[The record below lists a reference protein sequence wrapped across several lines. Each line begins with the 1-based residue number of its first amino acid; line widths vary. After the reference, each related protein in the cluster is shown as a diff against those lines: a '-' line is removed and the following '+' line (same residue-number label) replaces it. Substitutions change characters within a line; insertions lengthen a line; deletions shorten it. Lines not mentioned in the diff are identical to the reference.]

1 MIKTISFN
9 RYQRGLSLVELM
21 IAITLGLIISA
32 AIISLF
38 VNMSRTNREMA
49 KTNAQIESGRFAIQL
64 IQNNVA
70 HAGFWGGYIPDFDD
84 LTAPTDTAP
93 TSVPTSAPAPCT
105 AYASW
110 DATYKTNVIGM
121 PIQAYDGVPAGCETT
136 ITNKRVNTDVLL
148 VRYAATCIPGEGNC
162 EADTAGKL
170 YFQASRCESDPTKF
184 VLDTSGFTLK
194 KRNCTTSGA
203 GAQDGYAEKRKYI
216 SYIYYVRNCSLLN
229 ADGSCADSIPTLVRS
244 EFDLSGANLTHK
256 TPEALINGIEGFRVE
271 VGVDNISDDGTN
283 IVTGVKGASP
293 ANADLRYTAAIKWA
307 NSENLISPVNRGDGI
322 PDDYVRCS
330 ATGCAVTELMNAVT
344 LKIYVLARAEDAT
357 TDYSDNKTYSLG
369 SANTMCSTT
378 STDGGCTLKVLQA
391 NIKRHVFTS
400 TIRLNNVSGRRETP

>member
-1 MIKTISFN
+1 MTRPFSFN
-9 RYQRGLSLVELM
+9 QHQRGLSLVELM
-21 IAITLGLIISA
+21 IAITIGLIISA

-64 IQNNVA
+64 IQNNVV

-93 TSVPTSAPAPCT
+93 ANVPTAVPAPCT

-110 DATYKTNVIGM
+110 DAAYKTNVIGI
-121 PIQAYDGVPAGCETT
+121 PVQLYDGVPSGCETV
-136 ITNKRVNTDVLL
+136 ITNKRANTDVLL
-148 VRYAATCIPGEGNC
+148 VRYAATCIPGEDNC
-162 EADTAGKL
+162 EADTSGKL
-170 YFQASRCESDPTKF
+170 YFQPSRCESDANKF
-184 VLDTSGFTLK
+184 VLDTSGFTLR

-229 ADGSCADSIPTLVRS
+229 ADGTCADNMPTLVRS
-244 EFDLSGANLTHK
+244 EFDLSGTNLTHK

-283 IVTGVKGASP
+283 IVTGVKGTNP
-293 ANADLRYTAAIKWA
+293 ADTALRYTAPLKWA
-307 NSENLISPVNRGDGI
+307 DDENLTSPVNRGDGL
-322 PDDYVRCS
+322 PDDYVRCA
-330 ATGCAVTELMNAVT
+330 ATGCALTELMNAVT
-344 LKIYVLARAEDAT
+344 LKVYVLARAEDST
-357 TDYSDNKTYSLG
+357 SGYSDNKTYTLG
-369 SANTMCSTT
+369 SASTMCSTT
-378 STDGGCTLKVLQA
+378 STDSGCALKVLA
-391 NIKRHVFTS
+391 SNIKRHVFTT
-400 TIRLNNVSGRRETP
+400 TIRLNNISGRRETP